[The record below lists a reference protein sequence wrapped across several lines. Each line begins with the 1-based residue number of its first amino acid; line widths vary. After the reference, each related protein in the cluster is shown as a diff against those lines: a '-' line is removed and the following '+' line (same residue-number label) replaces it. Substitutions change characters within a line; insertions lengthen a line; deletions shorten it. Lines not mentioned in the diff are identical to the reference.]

1 MLFISIKIFNN
12 KIKMVFPK
20 INTISAIII
29 SFLLFQIN
37 SSYILLPFI
46 KNSSEPLEDNFT
58 IEDLS
63 EFYVDPKF
71 TSTIEIGD
79 PPQKVELILSPDK
92 FGLSMVED
100 INTTIKNLYN
110 KATSSSIRI
119 TNSYDSYFCCG
130 ENIPVI
136 LNETIYFPLYN
147 NNNEIS
153 KVKIGEYP
161 FVYLTKIESK
171 QQYENKKTNLK
182 EDGKA
187 YMILGTKVQCNKKNE
202 ICDSLPHFLK
212 HEDIINT
219 HSFNV
224 IYNPN
229 QKNGKENYDL
239 SFMIGSELHQTYP
252 DKYDKDNLKYTN
264 ALSYMGEIN
273 WIIKFDEVFYFPE
286 GFKLDI
292 DIDAINDYNQI
303 STDINLQDK
312 KIHYSNDISAKMAFD
327 LDIILCP
334 KFYFFSINKT
344 FFSNHTDQCQINF
357 TKKKYTIIVCDKD
370 FNTDSFPSIFFY
382 HKELNHTFIL
392 TQKEL
397 FTIKGN
403 KKYFLIVYD
412 LFRPTF
418 WMLGK
423 VFLQKY
429 SFNYDMENKR
439 IGFYKTEKNS
449 YQSHNMENTNTGF
462 TNFIKKNL
470 IWFGITLIV
479 GIIGFF
485 IGKFLYKQIRKK
497 KAYELDDNY
506 DYSINGEKNILDN
519 EKGNSKNDNFI
530 YKE

>member
-1 MLFISIKIFNN
+1 
-12 KIKMVFPK
+12 MVFLK
-20 INTISAIII
+20 INTITLIII

-46 KNSSEPLEDNFT
+46 KNSSEPPEANFT
-58 IEDLS
+58 IEDLAN
-63 EFYVDPKF
+63 FYIEPKF
-71 TSTIEIGD
+71 TSTIEMGD
-79 PPQKVELILSPDK
+79 PSQKVELILSPDK

-100 INTTIKNLYN
+100 INTTIKNVFN
-110 KATSSSIRI
+110 KAASSSIRT
-119 TNSYDSYFCCG
+119 TNTYDSYFCCG

-136 LNETIYFPLYN
+136 LNETIFFSSFN
-147 NNNEIS
+147 QNNEIS

-161 FVYLTKIESK
+161 FVYLTKIEGK
-171 QQYENKKTNLK
+171 QKYENKKANVK

-202 ICDSLPHFLK
+202 ICESLPYFLK

-219 HSFNV
+219 YSFNV
-224 IYNPN
+224 IYNGN

-239 SFMIGSELHQTYP
+239 AFMMGSELHQTYP
-252 DKYDKDNLKYTN
+252 NKYDEENLRYTN

-286 GFKLDI
+286 GFKLNI
-292 DIDAINDYNQI
+292 ESINDYNQI

-312 KIHYSNDISAKMAFD
+312 KIHYSNDISAQMAFD

-344 FFSNHTDQCQINF
+344 FFSNHTDQCQINY
-357 TKKKYTIIVCDKD
+357 TKKKYSIFVCDKD
-370 FNTDSFPSIFFY
+370 FNADNFPSIFFY

-392 TQKEL
+392 THKEL

-418 WMLGK
+418 WMFGK
-423 VFLQKY
+423 IFVEKY

-439 IGFYKTEKNS
+439 IGFYIPEKNS
-449 YQSHNMENTNTGF
+449 YQSHNIENTDSKF
-462 TNFIKKNL
+462 TNFIEKNI
-470 IWFGITLIV
+470 IWIGITLMV

-485 IGKFLYKQIRKK
+485 MGKLLYKKIRKK

-506 DYSINGEKNILDN
+506 DYAINGENNILDN